1 LNFLA
6 NEVNCIFVAKVNNMA
21 TLSGQ
26 RVKDA
31 YTSLLKLES
40 GTATSTT
47 KVIEDGAGNDTAL
60 KLSTVKVEV
69 NGTLAFS
76 EAPTT
81 GSTETAALFLDA
93 SNNIVKRTLGSA
105 AFTSGASL
113 TPTAP
118 LAIASNVIS
127 ISAPTTLSQLTE
139 STAATADTFLIYDA
153 TATVYKYIT
162 LEDLTQYVGSN
173 LTISAAGSNGQV
185 TYNNGGTYGGSAS
198 LVFND
203 SPGAEQLNFM
213 GLDFVQRE
221 VSNGTCAFFSRSDS
235 ATINNAVTNGVVT
248 TIEADLFAGGWII
261 DYMIYGPGGT
271 IARVGEIHVVWN
283 PDNLST
289 VPVMVDSIK
298 TSIGSS
304 TTATFVFNVT
314 IASTT
319 LQLRATN
326 TTGSNITVL
335 VNGKAFYA
343 F

>member
-1 LNFLA
+1 
-6 NEVNCIFVAKVNNMA
+6 MG

-60 KLSTVKVEV
+60 KLSTTKVEV
-69 NGTLAFS
+69 NGTFAFS

-113 TPTAP
+113 TPVAP
-118 LAIASNVIS
+118 IDITSNVIS

-162 LEDLTQYVGSN
+162 LEDLTQYVGANTTS
-173 LTISAAGSNGQV
+173 TAAGSNGQV
-185 TYNNGGTYGGSAS
+185 TYNNGGVYGGSSS

-221 VSNGTCAFFSRSDS
+221 ASSGTCAFFSRSDS
-235 ATINNAVTNGVVT
+235 ATINNAVTNGIVT
-248 TIEADLFAGGWII
+248 TVEADLFAGGWII
-261 DYMIYGPGGT
+261 DYMIYGSGGT

-298 TSIGSS
+298 TSIGTS
-304 TTATFVFNVT
+304 TTSTFVFNVT
-314 IASTT
+314 ILSTT
-319 LQLRATN
+319 LQLRASN
-326 TTGSNITVL
+326 TTGSNMTVL

>member
-1 LNFLA
+1 
-6 NEVNCIFVAKVNNMA
+6 MG

-69 NGTLAFS
+69 NGTLSFS

-113 TPTAP
+113 TPVAP

-153 TATVYKYIT
+153 TATAYKYIT
-162 LEDLTQYVGSN
+162 LEDLTQYVGAN
-173 LTISAAGSNGQV
+173 ITTAAAGSNGQV
-185 TYNNGGTYGGSAS
+185 IYNNGGVYGGSAN
-198 LVFND
+198 LTFND
-203 SPGAEQLNFM
+203 SPGSEQLVFM
-213 GLDFVQRE
+213 GIDFVQRE
-221 VSNGTCAFFSRSDS
+221 ASSGTCAFFSRSDS
-235 ATINNAVTNGVVT
+235 ATINNAATNDVVT
-248 TIEADLFAGGWII
+248 TIEANLFKGGWII
-261 DYMIYGPGGT
+261 DYMIYGSGGS

-283 PDNLST
+283 PSSLGT
-289 VPVMVDSIK
+289 PPVMVDSIK
-298 TSIGSS
+298 ASFGSS
-304 TTATFVFNVT
+304 TASTFVFSAAILIN
-314 IASTT
+314 T

-326 TTGSNITVL
+326 TVGENMTVL

>member
-6 NEVNCIFVAKVNNMA
+6 NEVNCIFVAKVQNMG

-60 KLSTVKVEV
+60 KLSTTKVEV
-69 NGTLAFS
+69 NGTLGFS

-81 GSTETAALFLDA
+81 GSTEVAALFLDA
-93 SNNIVKRTLGSA
+93 SNNLVKRNLGTA

-113 TPTAP
+113 TPVAP
-118 LAIASNVIS
+118 LAIVSNVIS
-127 ISAPTTLSQLTE
+127 ISAPTTLAQLT
-139 STAATADTFLIYDA
+139 SGTLATADTFMVYDA
-153 TATVYKYIT
+153 TATVYKYVT
-162 LEDLTQYVGSN
+162 LSDLTTYVGN
-173 LTISAAGSNGQV
+173 NISVAAAGSNGQV
-185 TYNNGGTYGGSAS
+185 TYNNGGVAGGSSS

-221 VSNGTCAFFSRSDS
+221 ASSGTCAFFSRSDS

-261 DYMIYGPGGT
+261 DYMIYNSGST
-271 IARVGEIHVVWN
+271 IVRVGEIHVAWN
-283 PDNLST
+283 PDNLATS
-289 VPVMVDSIK
+289 PVMVDSIK

-304 TTATFVFNVT
+304 TTSTFVFNAT
-314 IASTT
+314 ILSTT
-319 LQLRATN
+319 LQLRASN
-326 TTGSNITVL
+326 TTGSNMTVL